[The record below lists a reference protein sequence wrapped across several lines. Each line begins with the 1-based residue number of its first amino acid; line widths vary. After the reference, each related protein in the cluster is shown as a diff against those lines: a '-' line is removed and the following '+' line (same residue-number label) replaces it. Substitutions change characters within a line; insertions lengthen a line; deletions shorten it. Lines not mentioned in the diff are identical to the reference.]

1 MTDTRSTPAA
11 SADPDLS
18 GTVAVVTGGSRGIGA
33 ATAAAL
39 ATHGAAVAVVGRDRA
54 AIEFTV
60 AAITATGGRA
70 IGVPADCT
78 NQDNLQALHRTV
90 SDQLGAIDFLAAFA
104 GGNGAPVATAQV
116 SAAHW
121 RTVLEGDLTA
131 TFLTVSAFLPTMI
144 TARHGV
150 IITMSSAA
158 ARQPAQS
165 SAAYAA
171 AKAGVIA
178 FSRHLA
184 SEVAEQSIRVHCLA
198 PAAVENDTMRQHLP
212 ADRRAALDASF
223 PPRPDRATRR
233 HRRRRTIPR
242 LAGVVLD
249 HRDHP
254 RRGRRQDHDLN
265 TTRPATTSH
274 PGTDTGD
281 RPPL

>member
-11 SADPDLS
+11 SEDPDLT

-33 ATAAAL
+33 ATAGAL
-39 ATHGAAVAVVGRDRA
+39 AAHGAAVAVVGRDRA
-54 AIEFTV
+54 AIDAAV

-78 NQDNLQALHRTV
+78 SQDDLQALHRTV
-90 SDQLGAIDFLAAFA
+90 GDQLGPVDIVAAFA
-104 GGNGAPVATAQV
+104 GGNGAPVATAQE
-116 SAAHW
+116 SGAHW
-121 RTVLEGDLTA
+121 RSVLEGDLTA

-144 TARHGV
+144 AARHGV
-150 IITMSSAA
+150 IITTSSAA

-184 SEVAEQSIRVHCLA
+184 SEVAEQGIRVNCLA
-198 PAAVENDTMRQHLP
+198 PAAVENDTMRHHLP

-223 PPRPDRATRR
+223 PLGRIGQPDDVAAAALF
-233 HRRRRTIPR
+233 
-242 LAGVVLD
+242 LASPASSWITGITLD
-249 HRDHP
+249 VA
-254 RRGRRQDHDLN
+254 G
-265 TTRPATTSH
+265 
-274 PGTDTGD
+274 GKIMI
-281 RPPL
+281 